1 MTQLTN
7 NFKLSEFRCKDGTDV
22 PGNLMPNVQKLA
34 NELQKLRDLLGLPV
48 KINSG
53 YRTQSYNR
61 KIGGAKNSFHV
72 QAKAADIVVA
82 DLSPKQLHA
91 KIEKWIAQGKLSFK
105 GVGLYNDF
113 VHVDVRDRKAR
124 WDETT

>member
-1 MTQLTN
+1 MKLTT
-7 NFKLSEFRCKDGTDV
+7 NFSLSEFRCKDGTDV
-22 PGNLMPNVQKLA
+22 PEELMPNVKKLA
-34 NELQKLRDLLGLPV
+34 NELQKLRDLLGLPI

-53 YRTQSYNR
+53 YRTPSYNR

-82 DLSPKQLHA
+82 DIEPKKLHA
-91 KIEKWIAQGKLSFK
+91 MIEKWIEQGKLNFK
-105 GVGLYNDF
+105 GVGLYNTF

-124 WDETT
+124 WDETK